1 MPCPLDSRSAGIS
14 NGMSIPQN
22 RESRE
27 WYSAEGLL
35 FRRQIEERN
44 GLTIDSCEFLQFD
57 VVDTAFAQFA
67 LGDERSALAHFRAN
81 LTLTQA
87 SLFARL
93 FQSTAKILVSFLIL
107 TISWVHTTRY
117 IHLLT
122 NSPQWGI
129 MPSKGIPKKGTCQKR
144 VRSWA
149 GVAGQKAGWAILDSA
164 K

>member
-1 MPCPLDSRSAGIS
+1 
-14 NGMSIPQN
+14 MSIPQN

-87 SLFARL
+87 SLFAPVSVDGKNPCKL
-93 FQSTAKILVSFLIL
+93 PDTHDLVGSHHE
-107 TISWVHTTRY
+107 VY
-117 IHLLT
+117 
-122 NSPQWGI
+122 SP
-129 MPSKGIPKKGTCQKR
+129 
-144 VRSWA
+144 V
-149 GVAGQKAGWAILDSA
+149 D
-164 K
+164 